1 MSNPVAPRFG
11 IAPVA
16 ADGDRPEL
24 VGEAQKIVERTR
36 AALLEMR
43 VRLEES
49 ARLLA
54 ELARISSVFDNIG
67 DRLMKAT
74 FKASGDVT
82 RGLPS
87 QVVLISFVEE
97 LATLSRLALGGAAD
111 LRRELRARIARP
123 APGSNPFL
131 ETELALR
138 ELSASLQRLTARAVQ
153 PPALTIEIEDRSA
166 RTPGTPPP
174 FPRLTSPPEPPLP
187 PPPPGKRGRWD
198 N

>member
-1 MSNPVAPRFG
+1 MSNPVVPRFG
-11 IAPVA
+11 IAAVA

-24 VGEAQKIVERTR
+24 VGDAQKMVERTR

-54 ELARISSVFDNIG
+54 ELTRISAVFDTVG

-74 FKASGDVT
+74 FKASGDIT

-87 QVVLISFVEE
+87 QVVLLSFVEE
-97 LATLSRLALGGAAD
+97 LASLSRQALGGAAD

-123 APGSNPFL
+123 AAPGTNPFL

-138 ELSASLQRLTARAVQ
+138 
-153 PPALTIEIEDRSA
+153 
-166 RTPGTPPP
+166 
-174 FPRLTSPPEPPLP
+174 
-187 PPPPGKRGRWD
+187 
-198 N
+198 